1 MAQAKNA
8 PQCQL
13 RPASR
18 HGAFASLATRAPSL
32 EGDYLA
38 TSADDGGDAG
48 PPVDRTEAYTREDE
62 EADQYRD
69 RATVIFVLHL

>member
-32 EGDYLA
+32 EGDY
-38 TSADDGGDAG
+38 GGAAG

-62 EADQYRD
+62 DADQYRD
-69 RATVIFVLHL
+69 RATVIFGAGLHHL